1 MRKENTEYH
10 FVADSANRV
19 RGHSQKV
26 VGQSFRSIEPE
37 RELECSR
44 RLRSSD
50 PFAHLEHLAAAFA
63 LCGAASAGTEGCLTG
78 STRERQGHLEAVD
91 AGCLSIRLPQGGC
104 SRHDPFSLQRTL
116 IIAMTE
122 VLKI

>member
-19 RGHSQKV
+19 RGHSQ
-26 VGQSFRSIEPE
+26 SFRSVEPE

-50 PFAHLEHLAAAFA
+50 PFADLEHLAAAFA

-78 STRERQGHLEAVD
+78 SSRERQCHLEAVD
-91 AGCLSIRLPQGGC
+91 AGYLSLRLPQGGC
-104 SRHDPFSLQRTL
+104 SRHDPFSLRRIL
-116 IIAMTE
+116 IIGLTE

>member
-19 RGHSQKV
+19 RGPKV
-26 VGQSFRSIEPE
+26 VGQSFRSVEPE

-50 PFAHLEHLAAAFA
+50 PFTYLEHLAAAFA
-63 LCGAASAGTEGCLTG
+63 LYRAASAGTEGCLTG

-104 SRHDPFSLQRTL
+104 SRHDPFSLRRNL
-116 IIAMTE
+116 IIALTE